1 MLITA
6 VQQTSDSVVVDL
18 LTFAD
23 LEELKSRRAASSS
36 ASAAQKPAV
45 PPAQPAQS
53 GLQPSNKR
61 YLILTYAAEFDRV
74 HYPLP
79 LAYEDRPDPDR
90 LKGLIR
96 QLRLQLTEVVIL
108 TCHLPSRLNCF
119 WPIAEQQAFIPLS
132 PCWPEALQSIHEL
145 LKSGTAT
152 SRSPFAGQQVAVI
165 SSIRQKHCHAQGI
178 F

>member
-36 ASAAQKPAV
+36 TAAAQKPAG
-45 PPAQPAQS
+45 PQAQPAQS

-90 LKGLIR
+90 LKGLIQ
-96 QLRLQLTEVVIL
+96 QLRQQLTEVL
-108 TCHLPSRLNCF
+108 TLLCLHHPKQQPRCHHVF
-119 WPIAEQQAFIPLS
+119 MG
-132 PCWPEALQSIHEL
+132 CWLQSM
-145 LKSGTAT
+145 
-152 SRSPFAGQQVAVI
+152 
-165 SSIRQKHCHAQGI
+165 KHRTCSHAR
-178 F
+178 

>member
-1 MLITA
+1 MYPARMPQDNCLSGTACSACAISAMHTDTPCVADIEDVTSKTGSFKKYGVFIRMLITA

-23 LEELKSRRAASSS
+23 LEELKSRRAATS
-36 ASAAQKPAV
+36 SAAQKPAG
-45 PPAQPAQS
+45 PQAQPALS

-79 LAYEDRPDPDR
+79 LAYEERPDPER

-96 QLRLQLTEVVIL
+96 QLRLQLTEVRDI
-108 TCHLPSRLNCF
+108 
-119 WPIAEQQAFIPLS
+119 
-132 PCWPEALQSIHEL
+132 
-145 LKSGTAT
+145 
-152 SRSPFAGQQVAVI
+152 
-165 SSIRQKHCHAQGI
+165 
-178 F
+178 

>member
-23 LEELKSRRAASSS
+23 LEELKSRRAAS

-108 TCHLPSRLNCF
+108 TCRLHSRLGRF
-119 WPIAEQQAFIPLS
+119 WLIAEQQASNLPS
-132 PCWPEALQSIHEL
+132 PRWA
-145 LKSGTAT
+145 
-152 SRSPFAGQQVAVI
+152 R
-165 SSIRQKHCHAQGI
+165 GI
-178 F
+178 AEHS